1 MPPGAI
7 LKAHPED
14 VTMCDWSSL
23 LAHAFADEGPESDSF
38 APEWIAA
45 PALAALGFGLRADL
59 IGAWIDDRRWSKR
72 RPDRQRLDSWIA
84 RLTRPEPRPGAFVLR
99 RDTTSLLGAWPVS
112 NAAPVLALTHRDA
125 IRLAGSRPESLS
137 VFLKHLDVGVVAVEM
152 PVDEPAEALV
162 RALADRGQGAVT
174 FLHLYPPGTT
184 SPKQPAL
191 VGPRGPEELMPRAAP
206 PENRAGSLA

>member
-1 MPPGAI
+1 
-7 LKAHPED
+7 
-14 VTMCDWSSL
+14 MCDWSSL

-125 IRLAGSRPESLS
+125 IRLAGFRDPNRSRSFSSISTSASSPSRCRSTSRPKLWSAPWPI
-137 VFLKHLDVGVVAVEM
+137 GG
-152 PVDEPAEALV
+152 
-162 RALADRGQGAVT
+162 RA
-174 FLHLYPPGTT
+174 P
-184 SPKQPAL
+184 
-191 VGPRGPEELMPRAAP
+191 
-206 PENRAGSLA
+206 